1 MCIESSSEEC
11 RPCQAAAPVS
21 NNMRKGM
28 EEQKE
33 KEHEQSGK
41 KLGEMKGQAT
51 AAEPKAEHGA
61 AEYRDSMAQGMAAG
75 MNPGEQG
82 RTAWEQ
88 ENEPP
93 RHHQWAG
100 QTVLPPGYAVDPLTG
115 QVVFT
120 GQAAP
125 QPQYMY
131 AGYSA
136 PQAQSYAQPAYFQ
149 AETPEQAAA
158 RQAEAQKRHGRI
170 VRSFEQF
177 AEGDA
182 TVSDVVR
189 TLYSNTAQND
199 QLWKG
204 VLVGAAATI
213 LLTSKPART
222 ALGKTLSGFFGSAKS
237 GKASTTEPDGSNA

>member
-1 MCIESSSEEC
+1 
-11 RPCQAAAPVS
+11 
-21 NNMRKGM
+21 M

-51 AAEPKAEHGA
+51 AAEPKTEHGA
-61 AEYRDSMAQGMAAG
+61 AEYRDSMAQGQAQGMAAG

-170 VRSFEQF
+170 VRWSVKKTQGSFCCLN
-177 AEGDA
+177 
-182 TVSDVVR
+182 SR
-189 TLYSNTAQND
+189 TSASYRQTTGILKERSS
-199 QLWKG
+199 
-204 VLVGAAATI
+204 VLI
-213 LLTSKPART
+213 LPMELSPR
-222 ALGKTLSGFFGSAKS
+222 ALMRQM
-237 GKASTTEPDGSNA
+237 P